1 MNPSD
6 RIGRLEG
13 LLARIRQNVT
23 RPRASAGR
31 PVAPPPSAAAPEAA
45 APVAAKLAAEPIAKS
60 EPAPEPSPPPA
71 IVVPPPQPVVVPSWP
86 PEPPSAVQA
95 AKLSSLP
102 PEELSEDDLLDVTT
116 LPPAPTQDEI
126 THIAAAGGSPQGLEP
141 VGVDVDF
148 DGQDEAPA
156 SSSRSKVAES
166 LDQALSGAAEQLDDG
181 REVPVKTPPPES
193 GPQEAALPL
202 NIEQP
207 GVPEPTSLEQDLPQ
221 ADSHPTAEQLGDTIE
236 LGVPSRVPI
245 ELDPQLS
252 VKSPQLETPDELEV
266 SLPRRELPSGM
277 YDSSLK
283 VASPVEARSEAAEP
297 AVTPPTDRPPVYP
310 QVVAPL
316 TADTTARPAL
326 GGVAVAR
333 GIPARPAATQ
343 SFLET
348 LDTSL
353 ALEP

>member
-13 LLARIRQNVT
+13 LLARIRRNVT
-23 RPRASAGR
+23 RERAPGR
-31 PVAPPPSAAAPEAA
+31 PLARPAEAAPP
-45 APVAAKLAAEPIAKS
+45 VATAKLAPEPQP
-60 EPAPEPSPPPA
+60 EPAPSPPPP
-71 IVVPPPQPVVVPSWP
+71 IVVPPPQPMVVPSWP

-116 LPPAPTQDEI
+116 LPPAPTQEEI
-126 THIAAAGGSPQGLEP
+126 THLAAAGSTPQRLDPG
-141 VGVDVDF
+141 GVDIDF
-148 DGQDEAPA
+148 DARDEAPA

-202 NIEQP
+202 NLEQP
-207 GVPEPTSLEQDLPQ
+207 GVPELTSLEQDLPQ
-221 ADSHPTAEQLGDTIE
+221 ADSRPTAEQLGDTIE

-245 ELDPQLS
+245 ELDPQQS
-252 VKSPQLETPDELEV
+252 ARSPRVDTPDELEV
-266 SLPRRELPSGM
+266 SLPRRELPSGT

-283 VASPVEARSEAAEP
+283 ASPASEARSEAAEP
-297 AVTPPTDRPPVYP
+297 PITPPTDRPPVYP
-310 QVVAPL
+310 QAVAPL
-316 TADTTARPAL
+316 SADTTSRPTL

-348 LDTSL
+348 LDASL